1 MEKIKLNK
9 RKVVG
14 KKTKK
19 LRDENVIPGVIYN
32 SSGESINV
40 SIDRGVAVQ
49 LYKTATPTTILEVE
63 ISKKS
68 KKAIVKD
75 IDIDPRTDRILHVSL
90 FEVDPKDK
98 IDFTIP
104 FTLKGVAPAVKNS
117 IGILVQVNDGI
128 DVRCK
133 LDDLISE
140 IEVDV
145 TNLEHPGQTITME
158 DIELPDGLEIIHKDD
173 KNIPIATITQLQ
185 KLEILEETKEEDDE
199 DEEGED
205 GEEGE
210 EGEKV
215 AEGEEGEKSAE
226 GQEEKKEGENQQE
239 TTPEQSRT
247 QENPQS

>member
-1 MEKIKLNK
+1 MEKVKLNK

-14 KKTKK
+14 KKTKN
-19 LRDENVIPGVIYN
+19 LREENLIPGVIYN

-63 ISKKS
+63 IGKKS

-90 FEVDPKDK
+90 FEVDPKEK

-104 FTLKGVAPAVKNS
+104 FILKGVAPAVKNS

-133 LDDLISE
+133 LNDLIPE

-158 DIELPDGLEIIHKDD
+158 DIELPDGLEIIHEDD

-185 KLEILEETKEEDDE
+185 KLEILEETKEEEDE
-199 DEEGED
+199 DEE

-215 AEGEEGEKSAE
+215 VEGEEGEKSAE